1 MGPSWSLTEDELGGG
16 AGNTTGFEEEP
27 MSVVTDNTDT
37 DMGVLRGG
45 PDGRGSMACP
55 DAVVPVSE
63 STRESVAVVS
73 IKRRGSWVRRNLLM
87 VEQERREALRRN
99 RLPRV

>member
-37 DMGVLRGG
+37 DMGVLRGE

-87 VEQERREALRRN
+87 VEQERREALRGN